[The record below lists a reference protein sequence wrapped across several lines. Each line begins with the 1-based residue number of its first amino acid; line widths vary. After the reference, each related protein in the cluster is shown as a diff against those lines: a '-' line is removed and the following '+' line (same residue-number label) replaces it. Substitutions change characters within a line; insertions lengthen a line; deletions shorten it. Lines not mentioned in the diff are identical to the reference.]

1 MYLHLILLLSFMGA
15 KPIDELRYDVLHN
28 GKTVGEFKAY
38 MTVDG
43 VHTTYVNSTDIKAKI
58 VAAVRVNVKIQ
69 STYKNNELEHSK
81 VNVSVNGKPYSSSLT
96 KRVGNQY
103 QFYKD
108 DKLKST
114 LVGPIMYS
122 AALMMFKEPSGIAA
136 AYSEEGGSFHA
147 IEKSVAN
154 VYEKLNSR
162 GRKSIYHYKNQ
173 ILKSMDMDVGL
184 TTIEMVRK
192 D

>member
-1 MYLHLILLLSFMGA
+1 MGA
-15 KPIDELRYDVLHN
+15 KPIDELRFDVLHN
-28 GKTVGEFKAY
+28 GKTVGEFKAFKS
-38 MTVDG
+38 VDG
-43 VHTTYVNSTDIKAKI
+43 VQTTYVNITEIKTKI
-58 VAAVRVNVKIQ
+58 VAPVRVNVKIQ
-69 STYKNNELEHSK
+69 STYKNNELEHSRVD
-81 VNVSVNGKPYSSSLT
+81 VNVNGKPYSTSMT
-96 KRVGNQY
+96 KRIGNQY
-103 QFYKD
+103 QFFKD

-114 LVGPIMYS
+114 LNGPIKYS
-122 AALMMFKEPSGIAA
+122 AALMMFKEPSGIAT